1 VPAGRQ
7 QVGQRK
13 DATKDAQTVA
23 KANKKATL
31 AGGFFI
37 PRSQR
42 DNNHIT

>member
-31 AGGFFI
+31 SGGFSCDQG
-37 PRSQR
+37 RSNL
-42 DNNHIT
+42 DEL